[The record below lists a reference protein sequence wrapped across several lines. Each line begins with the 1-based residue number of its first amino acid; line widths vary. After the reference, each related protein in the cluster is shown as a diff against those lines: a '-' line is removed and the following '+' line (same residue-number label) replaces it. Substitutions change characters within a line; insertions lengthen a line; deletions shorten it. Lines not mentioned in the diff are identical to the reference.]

1 MANNTLLTRVLSS
14 IFFRRSAGKASRY
27 VRSSKSLFELIS
39 KVANKSGELG
49 ISGSYSAAKD
59 QIGVL
64 VRMVQ
69 AYAKG
74 EYKAIPQK
82 SLLSIVAVLVYF
94 INPFDLILDV
104 LPVIGFAD
112 DVALLLWLFKSVS
125 SDIEKFRVW
134 EADRKAIKIS

>member
-14 IFFRRSAGKASRY
+14 IFFRKSAGKASRY
-27 VRSSKSLFELIS
+27 VRSSKSLFELIN
-39 KVANKSGELG
+39 KVATKTSDLG
-49 ISGSYSAAKD
+49 VTGSYSAAKD
-59 QIGVL
+59 QVGLL
-64 VRMVQ
+64 VRMVR

-82 SLLSIVAVLVYF
+82 SLLSVVAVLLYF

-112 DVALLLWLFKSVS
+112 DVALLLWLVNSIG
-125 SDIEKFRVW
+125 SDIEKFRIW
-134 EADRKAIKIS
+134 EEDRKTIKIS